1 MKFLLF
7 ILEPM
12 FPNQIEIFN
21 YLKLII
27 ILNIWQLYENKY
39 Y

>member
-1 MKFLLF
+1 
-7 ILEPM
+7 M
-12 FPNQIEIFN
+12 FPKRIEVFI